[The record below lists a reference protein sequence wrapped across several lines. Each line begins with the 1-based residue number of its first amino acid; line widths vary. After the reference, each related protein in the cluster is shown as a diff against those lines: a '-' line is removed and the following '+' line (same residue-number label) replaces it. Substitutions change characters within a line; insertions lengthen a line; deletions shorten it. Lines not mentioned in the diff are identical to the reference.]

1 MKEVIIKPKK
11 QKNRG
16 KETRRTE
23 DFAEAENQRDSHTD
37 EGEAGETGD
46 AHRRRRRRKTE
57 GACGRRNRRKAQ
69 KKLNQI

>member
-23 DFAEAENQRDSHTD
+23 DFAEAEIKGIRTQMKEKQEKQGMHTE
-37 EGEAGETGD
+37 EGEEEKQRAHAEGETEGK
-46 AHRRRRRRKTE
+46 HRRS
-57 GACGRRNRRKAQ
+57 
-69 KKLNQI
+69 